1 MGQSDQEGRGNRRA
15 QSLRGWNRRVRE
27 MTVAAKLSALL
38 GNRTA
43 RDKPSSPH
51 DGWLAVIVGVVV
63 GFVIGYLCGSLF
75 G

>member
-1 MGQSDQEGRGNRRA
+1 
-15 QSLRGWNRRVRE
+15 LNRRVRE

-51 DGWLAVIVGVVV
+51 DGWLAVIVGIVV

>member
-1 MGQSDQEGRGNRRA
+1 MGRPDKVGRRNRRA
-15 QSLRGWNRRVRE
+15 QSLRGLNRRVRE

-51 DGWLAVIVGVVV
+51 DGWLAVIVGIVV